1 MRQGKQTVHYYF
13 VDLIMIRTL
22 VSEGCWL
29 KIMMSGD
36 EERLKVAETRK
47 LIFLPFAHQAF
58 SLAALPL
65 KNLTV
70 NSKYILWCQGKV

>member
-29 KIMMSGD
+29 KIMSGD

-58 SLAALPL
+58 SLAALRL

-70 NSKYILWCQGKV
+70 NSKYILCCQGKV